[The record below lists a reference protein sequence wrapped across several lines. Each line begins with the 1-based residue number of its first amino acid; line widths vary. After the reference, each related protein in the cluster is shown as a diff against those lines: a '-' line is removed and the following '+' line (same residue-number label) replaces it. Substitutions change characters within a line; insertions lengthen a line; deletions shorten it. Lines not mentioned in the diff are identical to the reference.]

1 MDKMDKYFL
10 RAKLFSTY
18 FGIYGYGN
26 FDVSEEEL
34 AYILQLVDEGEEET
48 LRTAYERLYKL
59 RMG

>member
-1 MDKMDKYFL
+1 MDKYVL
-10 RAKLFSTY
+10 RAKLISKY

-26 FDVSEEEL
+26 FDVSLEEL
-34 AYILQLVDEGEEET
+34 AHILQLVDEGEEEP